1 MNQIVELIGQEYT
14 KDEEDIPEFGPGD
27 TVRVSVKVVEGSRE
41 RIQVFE
47 GIVIRRRKAGVNENF
62 TVRRVASHGV
72 GVERTFLLHSPR
84 IDKIE
89 VARFGVVHR
98 AALYYLRGRTGKA
111 ARIKERKMPNRGAAA
126 KAANAQ
132 AMLTSSTAQSS
143 AAEPTAATAI
153 PIAAEQA
160 TPVTN
165 APVVTAATQD
175 AAGLESPEAEAA
187 K

>member
-1 MNQIVELIGQEYT
+1 MVNQIVELIGQEYT

-27 TVRVSVKVVEGSRE
+27 TVRVSVKVVEGGRE

-72 GVERTFLLHSPR
+72 GVERTFMLHSPR

-111 ARIKERKMPNRGAAA
+111 ARIKERKMPNRAAAA
-126 KAANAQ
+126 KAARAQ
-132 AMLTSSTAQSS
+132 AALSSSTAQSS
-143 AAEPTAATAI
+143 ASESPAPTAT
-153 PIAAEQA
+153 PIAAEMAQPL
-160 TPVTN
+160 TGTTG
-165 APVVTAATQD
+165 VVAATQ
-175 AAGLESPEAEAA
+175 AASDIESSQS
-187 K
+187 

>member
-14 KDEEDIPEFGPGD
+14 KDEDDIPEFGPGD
-27 TVRVSVKVVEGSRE
+27 TVRVSVKVVEGGRE

-84 IDKIE
+84 VDKIE
-89 VARFGVVHR
+89 VARYGVVHR

-111 ARIKERKMPNRGAAA
+111 ARIKERKMANRPVAGKGTNAAVPTA
-126 KAANAQ
+126 VAPELAAPAANE
-132 AMLTSSTAQSS
+132 TA
-143 AAEPTAATAI
+143 
-153 PIAAEQA
+153 
-160 TPVTN
+160 
-165 APVVTAATQD
+165 VTAATQSD
-175 AAGLESPEAEAA
+175 ADLEVEQADDE